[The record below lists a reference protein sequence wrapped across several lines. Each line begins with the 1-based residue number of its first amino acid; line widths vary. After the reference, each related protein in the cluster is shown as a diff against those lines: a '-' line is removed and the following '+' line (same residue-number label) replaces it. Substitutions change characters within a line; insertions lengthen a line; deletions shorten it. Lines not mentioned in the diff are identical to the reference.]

1 MAYHQLIHRLLIGPV
16 PSIMLVALLLVT
28 QYLFSL
34 ATQHSPTLSPYYT
47 HLLWLNIIGIVVL
60 TVLISFNLIHLYRQ
74 HRRSKLETSLTWRLL
89 GRFALVSIIPLLVIY
104 YFSSQ
109 FLSRGIDSWFD
120 IHIEQAL
127 DDALMLSQS
136 SIESFKKDLVTK
148 VEANAQQFETHNN
161 TLEIIQLLDEQRESN
176 DYQEIS
182 LIDLSGRVIASS
194 QTDPTKLLP
203 ETLPESILGLLRRE
217 EQFSKIEPDES
228 GGIRFRIVVPVYNL
242 NPNIPTRILQVLQ
255 PLPNRYARLADNIEA
270 ATVGFAK
277 LEYLREPLKFS
288 FILTLTLI
296 VLMTITMV
304 VWIAIFLS
312 RRLSAPLRELA
323 LGTESIAKGNY
334 DTQLQVTSDDE
345 FGILTESFND
355 MAKQV
360 KLAQR
365 KTQSAKKHA
374 EEEHTYLDTVLRH
387 LSSGVMAFDKRL
399 HLRTA
404 NQATETILRI
414 KLEEA
419 ESSPIK
425 DLEAKFQ
432 WLSPITE
439 MVQSCTDQ
447 KLEVSEQELTLYG
460 PSGRQ
465 VLLCRITPLPVHGWF
480 GGGCVVVFDDITT
493 LIKVQRNAA
502 WGEVARRLAHEI
514 KNPLTPIQLSA
525 ERIRSKYLNQLP
537 IEQRATLDRSTRTI
551 TQQVE
556 SLMQMVNEFA
566 NYARPVEMNPIEVD
580 LNELIGDVIELHR
593 NSQQVVNYHL
603 ELDGS
608 IPMLMLDTGRLRQIM
623 NNLIINALDALENSD
638 DPTITIT
645 TTLAGKGD
653 GWVEISIQDNG
664 PGIPDNLLDQVFEPY
679 VTSKPKGTGLGLAI
693 VTRIVE
699 ELGGVIR
706 AYNNSLGAMM
716 TIALPYRLLA
726 SIQEKPDQKG
736 KQ

>member
-1 MAYHQLIHRLLIGPV
+1 MANNQIIRRFLTGPA

-34 ATQHSPTLSPYYT
+34 ATQHSPELSPYYT
-47 HLLWLNIIGIVVL
+47 LLLWLNIIGIVVL
-60 TVLISFNLIHLYRQ
+60 TVLITFNLIQLYRQ
-74 HRRSKLETSLTWRLL
+74 HRRSKLGTSLTMRLL
-89 GRFALVSIIPLLVIY
+89 GRFALVSIIPLLLIY
-104 YFSSQ
+104 YFSAQ

-148 VEANAQQFETHNN
+148 VEANAQQFETHYQ
-161 TLEIIQLLDEQRESN
+161 TLEIIRLLDEQRESN
-176 DYQEIS
+176 SYQEIS
-182 LIDLSGRVIASS
+182 LVNLSGRVIASS
-194 QTDPTKLLP
+194 QLDPTRLLP

-217 EQFSKIEPDES
+217 EAYSKIEPDDS
-228 GGIRFRIVVPVYNL
+228 GGIRFRVVVPVYSL
-242 NPNIPTRILQVLQ
+242 NPDIPTRILQVLQ

-277 LEYLREPLKFS
+277 LDYLREPLKFS

-304 VWIAIFLS
+304 VWIAIYLS
-312 RRLSAPLRELA
+312 RRLSAPLGDLA
-323 LGTESIAKGNY
+323 LGTKSVASGNY
-334 DTQLQVTSDDE
+334 ETQLPVTSDDE

-365 KTQSAKKHA
+365 KTQSAKKRA

-387 LSSGVMAFDKRL
+387 LSSGVMAFDRRL
-399 HLRTA
+399 HLRTV
-404 NQATETILRI
+404 NQAAETILRV

-419 ESSPIK
+419 ESTQID
-425 DLEAKFQ
+425 DLNAKYH

-447 KLEVSEQELTLYG
+447 KMEESEQELTLYG

-493 LIKVQRNAA
+493 LIKVQRDAA

-525 ERIRSKYLNQLP
+525 ERIRSKYLTQLP
-537 IEQRATLDRSTRTI
+537 EEQRSTLDRSTRTI

-556 SLMQMVNEFA
+556 SLIQMVNEFA
-566 NYARPVEMNPIEVD
+566 NYARPVEMNPVEVNI
-580 LNELIGDVIELHR
+580 NELICDVIELHR
-593 NSQQVVNYHL
+593 SNRQVVNYQL
-603 ELDGS
+603 ELDDS
-608 IPMLMLDTGRLRQIM
+608 IPMLMVDSGRLRQIL
-623 NNLIINALDALENSD
+623 NNLIINALNALKNRE
-638 DPTITIT
+638 DPTIIIKTALTELGDDWIKIT
-645 TTLAGKGD
+645 
-653 GWVEISIQDNG
+653 VQDNG

-706 AYNNSLGAMM
+706 ANNNAIGAMM
-716 TIALPYRLLA
+716 TIALPYQLLA
-726 SIQEKPDQKG
+726 PE
-736 KQ
+736 